1 MTLALVKTK
10 SKNSIEEE
18 VVLVKGEGHDEVSW
32 EPGEVDLGGDRD
44 VVDPVL

>member
-1 MTLALVKTK
+1 MKTK

-18 VVLVKGEGHDEVSW
+18 FVLVKDEGHAEVSW
-32 EPGEVDLGGDRD
+32 ETGEVDLGGDRD